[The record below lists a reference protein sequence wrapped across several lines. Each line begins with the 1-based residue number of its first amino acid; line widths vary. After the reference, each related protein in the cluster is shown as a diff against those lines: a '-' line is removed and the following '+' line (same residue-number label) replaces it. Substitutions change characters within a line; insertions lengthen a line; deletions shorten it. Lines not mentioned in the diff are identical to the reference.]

1 MFRSEEM
8 KFLQLCI
15 PREFAIQILLELG
28 KTESLQFVDASPKK
42 PGFKRDFSNF
52 IQRCEDLL
60 IKIKIIEDISFSFNS
75 EFANRSMFD
84 DSGM

>member
-8 KFLQLCI
+8 KFFQLCI

-28 KTESLQFVDASPKK
+28 NTESLQFVDASPKK

-52 IQRCEDLL
+52 IQRCDDLL
-60 IKIKIIEDISFSFNS
+60 IKINSIEETNFSFNKDFIS
-75 EFANRSMFD
+75 KSLFE
-84 DSGM
+84 DSG